1 MKMANLAGRVC
12 SETEQYGLMSPLP
25 ALTAAAVYQ
34 AAVANDVATEAHDRF
49 VQATLDTMWL
59 PEYED

>member
-1 MKMANLAGRVC
+1 MCKMLRRRLGDDRNSR
-12 SETEQYGLMSPLP
+12 LP
-25 ALTAAAVYQ
+25 SDL
-34 AAVANDVATEAHDRF
+34 ANDVATEAHDRF